1 MYASSAAKLA
11 ASGGLRDSSNPR
23 SLDRGVSSVELDGGG
38 NLKAAETIV
47 ALKKKGIQLDTQLES
62 VESMNELL
70 KHQND
75 TLKSELNYFRKSGD
89 RSEELQRELLLR
101 ESEDKRFALSQ
112 QLKTLSKQY
121 GKTIN
126 NLIDEK

>member
-1 MYASSAAKLA
+1 MQL
-11 ASGGLRDSSNPR
+11 
-23 SLDRGVSSVELDGGG
+23 VGG
-38 NLKAAETIV
+38 NLSPAETIV

-70 KHQND
+70 KHQNE
-75 TLKSELNYFRKSGD
+75 TLTSELNYFRKSGGD
-89 RSEELQRELLLR
+89 RSEELHRELLLR

-121 GKTIN
+121 GKTIT
-126 NLIDEK
+126 NLIDEKQVLAIESRM